1 MAGGKGTARAPGAGE
16 GGGQTQRCE
25 QRPVGLWEGAVSTLM
40 DFMGGQEP
48 GSAGRDEKVGWTTL

>member
-16 GGGQTQRCE
+16 GGG
-25 QRPVGLWEGAVSTLM
+25 LWEGAVSALV

-48 GSAGRDEKVGWTTL
+48 GSAGRDKKADWTTL